1 MMLYRVFHPMSA
13 FHENAP
19 PSESVFIGI
28 FRPLDFADNTC
39 PSDVRF
45 RDRFVPGEVRRE
57 EKGSVHEGI

>member
-1 MMLYRVFHPMSA
+1 MSA

-28 FRPLDFADNTC
+28 FRPLDLADNTC